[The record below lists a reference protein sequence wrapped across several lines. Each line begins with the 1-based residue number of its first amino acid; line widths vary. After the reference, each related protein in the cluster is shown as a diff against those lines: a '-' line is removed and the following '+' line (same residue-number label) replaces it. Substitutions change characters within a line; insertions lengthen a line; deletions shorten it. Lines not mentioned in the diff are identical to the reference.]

1 MDQEPGDMMMLLAA
15 LPAWSGP
22 LTRKT
27 RRIGDEFADSLERSI
42 FLIWFDHHNGHQ
54 ADLMT
59 LPAVMQLVQTTI
71 FCVRPLCTAR
81 TLCKLG
87 LKRRLVTLCA

>member
-1 MDQEPGDMMMLLAA
+1 MMMLLAG
-15 LPAWSGP
+15 LPAWSGL

-27 RRIGDEFADSLERSI
+27 RRIGDEIADSLKRS
-42 FLIWFDHHNGHQ
+42 FLSWFDRHNGHQ

-71 FCVRPLCTAR
+71 FWVRPLCTAR